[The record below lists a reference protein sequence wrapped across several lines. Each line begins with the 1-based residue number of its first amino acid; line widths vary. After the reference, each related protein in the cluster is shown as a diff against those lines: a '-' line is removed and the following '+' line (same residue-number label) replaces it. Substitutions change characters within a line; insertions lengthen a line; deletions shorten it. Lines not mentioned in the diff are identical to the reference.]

1 MKYTTMLSSIA
12 LMTTLLLS
20 CSKDIPVGSQND
32 VLGEVTVT
40 SVEDPIT
47 AERTLNII
55 NEYRAENGLSALQQH
70 SIISKEASD
79 HTDYMI
85 YRDEV
90 SHDYF
95 YEREAYLKEK
105 LAAVEVAEN
114 VAYAYNSAEAVLNAW
129 LKSSEHKNNLEG
141 GFTHYGISVKK
152 NAQGRLFYTSIF
164 VKQ

>member
-1 MKYTTMLSSIA
+1 MKYLTTLSLIA
-12 LMTTLLLS
+12 LMTALLFS

-32 VLGEVTVT
+32 VLSDVKVN
-40 SVEDPIT
+40 SIEDPFT
-47 AERTLNII
+47 AKETLDII
-55 NEYRAENGLSALQQH
+55 NEYRTNNGLTPLQQH

-85 YRDEV
+85 YRDQV

-105 LAAVEVAEN
+105 LSAVEVAEN
-114 VAYAYNSAEAVLNAW
+114 VAYAYNSASAVLNAW
-129 LKSSEHKNNLEG
+129 LKSDVHKKNLNG

-152 NAQGRLFYTSIF
+152 NAEGRLFYTSIF